1 MKKVLITL
9 AAVLALA
16 VSAQAVTPE
25 QAAAAKQILAKN
37 ANAVIEVTAILKI
50 EFPGQSARD
59 QKLEILGTVIDEN
72 GLTIVSNS
80 AIDPLSMMQGQFP
93 DGMEPKI
100 KYSDVKFRMADSKE
114 VPARVVLKDADL
126 DLAFLVPA
134 PKEGETAPKFQAI
147 ALDAKAEAG
156 MLDNIVNLTRLPKSL
171 DRQASVEL
179 GYVSAVIQKPRRFYS
194 YETVG
199 GGQIGIPSFTAD
211 GKALG
216 LCLLRKEPTSEASS
230 SRPQMS
236 TVVVPSSDILEIA
249 TQAQAK
255 AKEAPAPEPKEEET
269 KPEAKP
275 EAQPDAA
282 AKDAPKEATPAGD
295 VKVEVK

>member
-1 MKKVLITL
+1 MKKILITL
-9 AAVLALA
+9 VAVLALA

-25 QAAAAKQILAKN
+25 QATAAKQILAKN
-37 ANAVIEVTAILKI
+37 ANAVIEVSTILKI
-50 EFPGQSARD
+50 EVPGQSAHD
-59 QKLEILGTVIDEN
+59 QKLEIVGTVIDES

-80 AIDPLSMMQGQFP
+80 AIDPLSMMKGQFP

-100 KYSDVKFRMADSKE
+100 KYSDVKYRLADNKE
-114 VPARVVLKDADL
+114 IPARVVLKDADL

-134 PKEGETAPKFQAI
+134 PKEGETAPKFQAVT
-147 ALDAKAEAG
+147 LDGKVEAG
-156 MLDNIVNLTRLPKSL
+156 ILDNLVNLTRLPKTL

-199 GGQIGIPSFTAD
+199 GGQIGIPSFTQD
-211 GKALG
+211 GKVLG
-216 LCLLRKEPTSEASS
+216 ICLLRKEPTSEASS

-236 TVVVPSSDILEIA
+236 TVVVPSSDILELVP
-249 TQAQAK
+249 QAQAK
-255 AKEAPAPEPKEEET
+255 AKEAPAPEPKEEA
-269 KPEAKP
+269 KPEAK
-275 EAQPDAA
+275 ADDAA
-282 AKDAPKEATPAGD
+282 AKDAAKEAAPAGD